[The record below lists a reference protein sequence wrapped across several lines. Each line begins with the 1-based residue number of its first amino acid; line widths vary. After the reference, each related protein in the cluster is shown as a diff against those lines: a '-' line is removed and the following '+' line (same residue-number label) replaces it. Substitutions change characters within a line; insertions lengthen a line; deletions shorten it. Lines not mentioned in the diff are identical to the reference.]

1 MVTETVQHPD
11 EACTNTDPAAE
22 QVCLLEYLSERE
34 YARATDP
41 SQSAL
46 TAAFPVFC
54 VLFVAVLFWK
64 LAGH

>member
-1 MVTETVQHPD
+1 MVADVQHPD
-11 EACTNTDPAAE
+11 EACAFTEPDAE

-54 VLFVAVLFWK
+54 VVFVAFLFWK
-64 LAGH
+64 LAGN